1 VTGARSAR
9 PALHAADRVDGLWR
23 TASRLVARRAARPG
37 WGRGR
42 SRACPRTCCSWGM
55 NGTASGAC

>member
-37 WGRGR
+37 RGRGVHG
-42 SRACPRTCCSWGM
+42 RARGRAAPEEWTAPPREHV
-55 NGTASGAC
+55 